1 VRPTARVI
9 RLPLVLLVVVLGSAW
24 DALPAR
30 ATFPG
35 RNGLIAFDTGDGP
48 HSQIYVVGPRGGRV
62 RQLTHGR
69 GGQRTD
75 PRWSADGARIAYV
88 SDESGTPQIW
98 VMRRNGSHQR
108 RFTRDAGGDY
118 FAPSWSPDGKRI
130 VASRCS
136 HLFGTCDIVVLTA
149 GGKRLRTLVG
159 GYWHNGQPAYA
170 PDGRRIAYTS
180 DHGGYDSRMWIADAQ
195 GRHRHHITA
204 PGLVADRPNWSP
216 NGRRLTFTGNPV
228 SAEIFSVAVFGGR
241 VRRLRPSES
250 LFATY
255 SPNGRRLVFAATA
268 PGCDCRALFTAR
280 ANGRHARTLPGTR
293 LPGVTRADWSV
304 AR

>member
-1 VRPTARVI
+1 MR
-9 RLPLVLLVVVLGSAW
+9 RLALILVVVGLGLAW
-24 DALPAR
+24 GSLPAR

-48 HSQIYVVGPRGGRV
+48 RSQIYTVGPRGGHV

-75 PRWSADGARIAYV
+75 PHWSADGARIAYV

-98 VMRRNGSHQR
+98 VMRRNGSRQHR
-108 RFTRDAGGDY
+108 VTHDADSDY
-118 FAPSWSPDGKRI
+118 FAPSWSPDGKRM

-136 HLFGTCDIVVLTA
+136 HLFGTCDIVVFTTN
-149 GGKRLRTLVG
+149 GKGLRTLVG
-159 GYWHNGQPAYA
+159 GHWHHGQPAYA

-180 DHGGYDSRMWIADAQ
+180 DQGGYDSRLWIADVH
-195 GRHRHHITA
+195 GRHRHHVTGPA
-204 PGLVADRPNWSP
+204 LVADRPNWAP
-216 NGRRLTFTGNPV
+216 HGRRLTFTGNPV
-228 SAEIFSVAVFGGR
+228 SAEIFSVAPSGGR

-250 LFATY
+250 LFGTY
-255 SPNGRRLVFAATA
+255 SPNGRRLVFAATD

-280 ANGRHARTLPGTR
+280 ANGSHARPLAGTR
-293 LPGVTRADWSV
+293 LPGVTRSDWSV